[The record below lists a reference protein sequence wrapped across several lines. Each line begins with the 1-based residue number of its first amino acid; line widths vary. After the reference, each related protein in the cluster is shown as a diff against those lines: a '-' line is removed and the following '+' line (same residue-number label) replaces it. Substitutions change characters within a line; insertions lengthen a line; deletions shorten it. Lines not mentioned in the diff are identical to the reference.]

1 MENAEEFNE
10 WHEDDLSFHKDTMVS
25 FSQCTPDRNMSWTEI
40 LRFTSDNA
48 GEDFTKRGSVR
59 DSITRNVHFLPF
71 LVTELLIPE
80 KSLNFF
86 HILSKYAI
94 AFAKKHL

>member
-48 GEDFTKRGSVR
+48 GEDFTKRGMSW
-59 DSITRNVHFLPF
+59 TFLM
-71 LVTELLIPE
+71 T
-80 KSLNFF
+80 K
-86 HILSKYAI
+86 
-94 AFAKKHL
+94 